1 MATAHPLTTAVMEV
15 MEVMA
20 KDMVLATSPP
30 LMDTVVD
37 TAAAMGTVA
46 TDMMITATEKLYI
59 PDHTTAV
66 MDMAT
71 VVMGAMVKD
80 TAMATPKLTNITA
93 LLPLLKLFTITTTI
107 RLM

>member
-30 LMDTVVD
+30 LLDTVVD

-46 TDMMITATEKLYI
+46 MDIMITATEKPFI

-71 VVMGAMVKD
+71 VAMVAMVKD
-80 TAMATPKLTNITA
+80 MAMATPKLTNITA
-93 LLPLLKLFTITTTI
+93 LLLRLKLFIITTTI